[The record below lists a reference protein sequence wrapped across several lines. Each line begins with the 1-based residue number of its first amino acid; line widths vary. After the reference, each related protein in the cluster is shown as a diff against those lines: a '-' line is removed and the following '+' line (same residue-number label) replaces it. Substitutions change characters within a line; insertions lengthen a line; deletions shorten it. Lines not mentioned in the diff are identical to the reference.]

1 MIILLNRTFD
11 IYSIFLQYH
20 LYIYLNFHKTTLTKS
35 GDLATTIFHY
45 LDNQGRNNNKE
56 EEEVQRDTSPSRSE
70 ILSKSSST
78 CNLILISRFHK
89 RELYQ
94 EYVDLLKPGKMNIQ
108 PPPTS
113 TPPSPDFCF

>member
-1 MIILLNRTFD
+1 M
-11 IYSIFLQYH
+11 
-20 LYIYLNFHKTTLTKS
+20 NFFFK

-45 LDNQGRNNNKE
+45 LDNQGRNNNNKEE

-94 EYVDLLKPGKMNIQ
+94 EYVDLLKPGKINIHHLRRRLLLLLTFVFDTCICGTQ
-108 PPPTS
+108 GY
-113 TPPSPDFCF
+113 

>member
-1 MIILLNRTFD
+1 M
-11 IYSIFLQYH
+11 
-20 LYIYLNFHKTTLTKS
+20 
-35 GDLATTIFHY
+35 
-45 LDNQGRNNNKE
+45 
-56 EEEVQRDTSPSRSE
+56 QRDTSPSRSE

-113 TPPSPDFCF
+113 TPPSPDFSF